1 MIKND
6 TQIFNIFK
14 NIKKDIMSHIAD
26 FADVSVTNENKDE
39 YGYLYCVSNSSMPG
53 ILNIGMTWMSI
64 EKRLKDING
73 TPGLWYP
80 PTSYKCEFAKK
91 VLNIEDKKNAIYK
104 LLSKSRINP
113 IRKFFRISIEDTRS
127 LFDLMDGEYWD
138 NGDVKDKED
147 ETDEAR
153 EAREARECSNWNIPI
168 IDERFEKRKADIKAT
183 EKKMLDCLFQKS
195 DEVSSNLNIVEAK
208 LVERR
213 MELKEINE
221 IIEKKKAELIKLT
234 GTTGATKNPQNITE
248 D

>member
-1 MIKND
+1 
-6 TQIFNIFK
+6 
-14 NIKKDIMSHIAD
+14 MSHI
-26 FADVSVTNENKDE
+26 ADVSVTNENKDK

-91 VLNIEDKKNAIYK
+91 VLNIEDKKDVIYK

-147 ETDEAR
+147 ETDEAC
-153 EAREARECSNWNIPI
+153 EACEADECSNWNIPI

-195 DEVSSNLNIVEAK
+195 DEVSSNLNNVEAK

-234 GTTGATKNPQNITE
+234 GTTGTTGATKNPQNITE

>member
-1 MIKND
+1 
-6 TQIFNIFK
+6 
-14 NIKKDIMSHIAD
+14 MSHI
-26 FADVSVTNENKDE
+26 ADVSVTNENKDE

-91 VLNIEDKKNAIYK
+91 VLNIEDKKDVIYK
-104 LLSKSRINP
+104 LLAKSRINP
-113 IRKFFRISIEDTRS
+113 IRKFFRISLEDARS

-138 NGDVKDKED
+138 NGEVKDNGVAC
-147 ETDEAR
+147 EACD
-153 EAREARECSNWNIPI
+153 ADECSNWNIPI
-168 IDERFEKRKADIKAT
+168 IDELFEKRKAEIKAT

-195 DEVSSNLNIVEAK
+195 DDLSANLSRVEAK

-248 D
+248 E